1 MHILL
6 VVLHIS
12 LMVASLL
19 LMSTAIALALRSVTK
34 SVTIAKVGTATTIF
48 GFIAGVILLLDK
60 PILSECVILTSY
72 LVSVIAV
79 YAVGFGWGKATN
91 ARLLKEPTSS

>member
-12 LMVASLL
+12 LMVASLI
-19 LMSTAIALALRSVTK
+19 LMPTAITLALRGLTK
-34 SVTIAKVGTATTIF
+34 SVNVAKIGTATTIA
-48 GFIAGVILLLDK
+48 GFVAGVILLLDK

-72 LVSVIAV
+72 LAAVIAV
-79 YAVGFGWGKATN
+79 YAVGFGWGKAIN
-91 ARLLKEPTSS
+91 ARLLKNDTI